1 MRKKCK
7 QKFAL
12 YNNKLHCCQ
21 LISRFVSNYFEAVAQ
36 LYFRVYFLI
45 WRYLKALKAF
55 YCFIRNNFINSSS
68 NDIVDK
74 NTDRSLK

>member
-7 QKFAL
+7 QKFA
-12 YNNKLHCCQ
+12 YTIILHCCQ
-21 LISRFVSNYFEAVAQ
+21 LISRFVSNYFEAVAR

-45 WRYLKALKAF
+45 WRYLKALKVF
-55 YCFIRNNFINSSS
+55 YRLIRSNFINSSS
-68 NDIVDK
+68 NDIVDT